1 LKYTRAIVQ
10 ELLASS
16 NTPVEY
22 KNEDEGKNKNI
33 SNRDN
38 LDQITFSN
46 SSTLWKIQGILSD
59 LKNRFKDTYYIIVN
73 IFFKTLKDLEY

>member
-1 LKYTRAIVQ
+1 MPI
-10 ELLASS
+10 
-16 NTPVEY
+16 EY
-22 KNEDEGKNKNI
+22 KNENENKDKNI

-73 IFFKTLKDLEY
+73 IFFKTLEDLEY

>member
-1 LKYTRAIVQ
+1 MVQ
-10 ELLASS
+10 EFLASGDMLI
-16 NTPVEY
+16 EY
-22 KNEDEGKNKNI
+22 KNENENKDKNI

-73 IFFKTLKDLEY
+73 IFFETLENLKY